1 VFDLMAAEAGGWQHG
16 VAWSRMVA
24 GMGEHPGVRVI
35 DGRELKITTPGR
47 VLYPATGT
55 TKTDVL
61 DYYAAVAP
69 VMLPHLTGRPATRKR
84 WPEGV
89 DGPAFFA
96 KDVEPGTPA
105 WLSRVQ
111 IRHRSGP
118 KFYPVFDTPAALVW
132 LGQVAALEL
141 HVPQWRIPPP
151 AGPQPA
157 AVSATTSTPRFPDRV
172 VFDLDPGPGAGL
184 AECVQVAQALRE
196 RLGALGN
203 RIVPVTSGSM
213 GLHLYV
219 PMDEPITS
227 AQATDWARLAAEQ
240 IEKALPS
247 LVVTR
252 MTKSLRAHRV
262 LIDWS
267 QLSLAA

>member
-1 VFDLMAAEAGGWQHG
+1 
-16 VAWSRMVA
+16 
-24 GMGEHPGVRVI
+24 MGEHPGVRVI

-69 VMLPHLTGRPATRKR
+69 VMLPHLSGRPATRKR

-96 KDVEPGTPA
+96 KDVEPGTPV

-118 KFYPVFDTPAALVW
+118 KFYPVFDTPAALIW

-151 AGPQPA
+151 VGPQPMTSTP
-157 AVSATTSTPRFPDRV
+157 VSETTSTPRFPDRYPFGPRLTGDELV
-172 VFDLDPGPGAGL
+172 AVEHDLRGERRVPGHLDRHVSP
-184 AECVQVAQALRE
+184 LRTHDVE
-196 RLGALGN
+196 
-203 RIVPVTSGSM
+203 
-213 GLHLYV
+213 
-219 PMDEPITS
+219 
-227 AQATDWARLAAEQ
+227 
-240 IEKALPS
+240 
-247 LVVTR
+247 
-252 MTKSLRAHRV
+252 
-262 LIDWS
+262 
-267 QLSLAA
+267 